1 MDITTGGLNWI
12 VSTVLYAYFF
22 VLAWV
27 CVSTVISWSNS
38 LSFSLSLSLRS
49 VLFMTIVS
57 VQCACV
63 DVCCYSR
70 LLPNVQDSDLGRFNQ
85 RKKMNGKNTLTHAY
99 TCAHVI
105 ITFMFPIRNCIADM
119 CYRSHLPWN
128 WIVFPSVQKRMI
140 HYFLNDF
147 ATVIC
152 ASWIK
157 PNRRMRFFLLFLFVG
172 APHTDSATVCVSLKN
187 SFWYCV
193 CLCVRVHVCVA

>member
-12 VSTVLYAYFF
+12 VSTVYMRIFSYLPECVWAQSSLDLILYLF
-22 VLAWV
+22 
-27 CVSTVISWSNS
+27 
-38 LSFSLSLSLRS
+38 LSLSLRS

-85 RKKMNGKNTLTHAY
+85 RKKMNRKNTLTHAY

>member
-12 VSTVLYAYFF
+12 VSTVYMRIFSYLPECVWAQSSLDLILYLF
-22 VLAWV
+22 
-27 CVSTVISWSNS
+27 
-38 LSFSLSLSLRS
+38 LSLSLRS

-85 RKKMNGKNTLTHAY
+85 RKKMNRKNTLTHAY

-128 WIVFPSVQKRMI
+128 WNVFPSVQKRMI